1 MILVV
6 MILMKIPV
14 QIHSNAHQANLLEVE
29 NQELNQTSRPE
40 EETFSIQALAKQI
53 GSEEGLLSNKE
64 IVRKLEKERLKTTP
78 IKDENL
84 LKKLL
89 P

>member
-1 MILVV
+1 MCGFNFTSLVCHRSITP
-6 MILMKIPV
+6 MQEISRYLIIFRSLQDTV
-14 QIHSNAHQANLLEVE
+14 QYKL
-29 NQELNQTSRPE
+29 
-40 EETFSIQALAKQI
+40 I

-64 IVRKLEKERLKTTP
+64 IVRKLEKERLKATT